1 MLYLNPPYDI
11 IRGVSVFRDHDPAT
25 NQFYYLP
32 AMPHLTMMNGE
43 ASLNLIKFT
52 GEAGS
57 GGFLDFDVNLGIDQE
72 IENEIRTTLRSKY
85 NLDREPNLIPV
96 IVEDGSVRLM
106 ILGKKSAEPS
116 TPGGQIPATP
126 PPPTPDDLPEFVLKI
141 DHYAKPSLYG
151 DNQASFSVQLDQ
163 YGVTLIEES
172 LKGVLQPIGIVYSLT
187 FLALRPA
194 FNVKV
199 TADWDRVQKHFQESF
214 SASVFFLSTEVDK
227 VIDKLIEDQVINIEV
242 NTFVPEGEDA
252 GSVISDRNKAV
263 TEVKDMIMHTFFQP
277 SINPVSTEKDGWDKF
292 TDTALALNNL
302 AVTGGWAGVATLS
315 YKNIDLTRVDQ
326 KMFNFN
332 MTERTTVRRSIYPQ
346 AHLQGLT
353 RVLREGG
360 AINLDD
366 YVHAVNI
373 DDDFFKR
380 RRVNITNRAD
390 LVHDSIV
397 SVNVSLNYGN
407 EPKNVILDAATSK
420 ASLDWASILQNQ
432 QMMRDVMYN
441 YKVTFQGVD
450 TVDRPAFLESPAA
463 SFSNDE
469 LEINPRSDGLYS
481 IIDVPITALSFPF
494 ETYPNIEVQLRYND
508 PDHQISLNDTV
519 HLKKELSEVRWP
531 FFLRDPQKKAFDYK
545 VIFRA
550 LDNHDI
556 AWDWKTTDQQEV
568 ILRDPR
574 PNKRAVMIV
583 PAVNWNQ
590 VAMIF
595 VDVAYRDDANGVFAQ
610 QSYMFENNP
619 SNPNGKA
626 PQTFSVPLVDVDKRV
641 IDYNV
646 KFLLTDNT
654 EADLPVSQ
662 TLANQIIVRADLKGH
677 RVVTVKPEQV
687 DFANCNV
694 DRITVDLLYQDND
707 NALSFASSFTF
718 RSKDDQAFFEF
729 DYVDPQKSSYTTQ
742 LTTVFLD
749 GFAFT
754 RDPQQ
759 DTHDLVILPVG
770 NP

>member
-32 AMPHLTMMNGE
+32 AMPHLTLINGE
-43 ASLNLIKFT
+43 ASFNLIKFT

-57 GGFLDFDVNLGIDQE
+57 GGFLDFDVNLGIDKDTEDQ
-72 IENEIRTTLRSKY
+72 IRATLRTKY
-85 NLDREPNLIPV
+85 ALDREPNLIPV

-106 ILGKKSAEPS
+106 ILGKKSVEPPA
-116 TPGGQIPATP
+116 PGGQIPAP
-126 PPPTPDDLPEFVLKI
+126 PPDPKPEDLPEFVLKI
-141 DHYAKPSLYG
+141 DHFAKPSLYG

-172 LKGVLQPIGIVYSLT
+172 LKGVLQPIGIVYSLS

-199 TADWDRVQKHFQESF
+199 TADWNRVQKHFEESF

-315 YKNIDLTRVDQ
+315 YKNVDLTRIDQ

-332 MTERTTVRRSIYPQ
+332 MTERTTVRRSIFPQ

-353 RVLREGG
+353 RALRDGG
-360 AINLDD
+360 TINLDD

-373 DDDFFKR
+373 DSDFFKR
-380 RRVNITNRAD
+380 RRVNIINRAD
-390 LVHDSIV
+390 LEHDSII
-397 SVNVSLNYGN
+397 SVNVSLQYGN
-407 EPKNVILDAATSK
+407 EPKNVILDAATLK
-420 ASLDWASILQNQ
+420 ASVDWASILQNK
-432 QMMRDVMYN
+432 QMVRDVTYN

-450 TVDRPAFLESPAA
+450 TADRPALLESPPAN
-463 SFSNDE
+463 FINGE

-481 IIDVPITALSFPF
+481 IINVPITTLSFPF
-494 ETYPNIEVQLRYND
+494 EVYPNVEVQLRYND
-508 PDHQISLNDTV
+508 PDHQISLNDTF
-519 HLKKELSEVRWP
+519 LLSKEQPEVFWP

-550 LDNHDI
+550 HDNHDI

-574 PNKRAVMIV
+574 PNKRTVLIV

-590 VAMIF
+590 VAMVF
-595 VDVAYRDDANGVFAQ
+595 VDVAYRDDANSVFTQ
-610 QSYMFENNP
+610 QSYVFD
-619 SNPNGKA
+619 SSTNGKV
-626 PQTFSVPLVDVDKRV
+626 PQTFTVPLVDRDQRV
-641 IDYNV
+641 IQYNV

-662 TLANQIIVRADLKGH
+662 TLANQIILRADLKGH
-677 RVVTVKPEQV
+677 RVVMVKPEQV
-687 DFANCNV
+687 DFAACNV
-694 DRITVDLLYQDND
+694 DRIQVDFLYQDDD

-718 RSKDDQAFFEF
+718 RSKDEQAFFEF

-742 LTTVFLD
+742 LTTIFLD

-754 RDPQQ
+754 RDPQH